1 MRGTPKKLG
10 RSQRARINAILN
22 ESRLTVLHDG
32 RANAAQTGV
41 SEPVWLVNTTDHS
54 WRSLTIESQSLS
66 NLDGSLRYVS
76 AVPSQRVFCV
86 LFRGCPLGRVTRS
99 ASAKFQHN

>member
-76 AVPSQRVFCV
+76 AVPFPTGV
-86 LFRGCPLGRVTRS
+86 LRPISRLPSRTGNSICIRQIPT
-99 ASAKFQHN
+99 